1 MNRLRLLVAGL
12 ALPFI
17 AQAAAPAPR
26 PPDLPAFELT
36 LIDMQG
42 QKKVLGTL
50 PGSVFAPRISPD
62 GTRVAFELADD
73 TLPNQ
78 PENRRLYVADLD
90 KLDKR
95 RPLMVTVTTTR
106 NLAPVWSADSEW
118 IAFLATGVATDLIER
133 RLARAGAVRRQEK
146 RGLLGTKVRFV
157 PTEPGLAAWPG
168 TRIRIAATRGELLD
182 SADLVLTGLVLAT
195 GLDQYV
201 LVTLESRERD
211 QLFDQMR
218 RRLPAML
225 QHLVGHAEAAVGDA
239 VMARRA

>member
-1 MNRLRLLVAGL
+1 MASPQLPLGDDLYLAAHDNAKGRCMLSPATLGLGL
-12 ALPFI
+12 A
-17 AQAAAPAPR
+17 AA
-26 PPDLPAFELT
+26 LLGEL
-36 LIDMQG
+36 
-42 QKKVLGTL
+42 VLW
-50 PGSVFAPRISPD
+50 
-62 GTRVAFELADD
+62 
-73 TLPNQ
+73 
-78 PENRRLYVADLD
+78 RRLDIRENSLVVIDNRPTADPATSAVLE
-90 KLDKR
+90 
-95 RPLMVTVTTTR
+95 
-106 NLAPVWSADSEW
+106 NLLREGQHRAVRDW

-195 GLDQYV
+195 GLDQHV

>member
-1 MNRLRLLVAGL
+1 MASPQLPLGDDLYLAAHDNAKGRCMLSPATLGLGL
-12 ALPFI
+12 ASAL
-17 AQAAAPAPR
+17 
-26 PPDLPAFELT
+26 LGEL
-36 LIDMQG
+36 
-42 QKKVLGTL
+42 VLW
-50 PGSVFAPRISPD
+50 
-62 GTRVAFELADD
+62 
-73 TLPNQ
+73 
-78 PENRRLYVADLD
+78 RRLDIRENSLVVIDNRPTADPATSAVLE
-90 KLDKR
+90 
-95 RPLMVTVTTTR
+95 
-106 NLAPVWSADSEW
+106 NLLREGQHRAVRDW

>member
-1 MNRLRLLVAGL
+1 MASPQLPLGDDLYLAAHDNAKGRCMLSPATLGLGL
-12 ALPFI
+12 ASAL
-17 AQAAAPAPR
+17 
-26 PPDLPAFELT
+26 LGEL
-36 LIDMQG
+36 
-42 QKKVLGTL
+42 VLW
-50 PGSVFAPRISPD
+50 
-62 GTRVAFELADD
+62 
-73 TLPNQ
+73 
-78 PENRRLYVADLD
+78 RRLDIRENSLVVIDNRPTADPATSAVLE
-90 KLDKR
+90 
-95 RPLMVTVTTTR
+95 
-106 NLAPVWSADSEW
+106 NLLREGQHRAVRDW

-157 PTEPGLAAWPG
+157 PTEPALAAWPG